1 MKTTVCKNE
10 ARPPGPDVAAGAA
23 GTLQN
28 LR

>member
-10 ARPPGPDVAAGAA
+10 ARPPGSHVAAGAA